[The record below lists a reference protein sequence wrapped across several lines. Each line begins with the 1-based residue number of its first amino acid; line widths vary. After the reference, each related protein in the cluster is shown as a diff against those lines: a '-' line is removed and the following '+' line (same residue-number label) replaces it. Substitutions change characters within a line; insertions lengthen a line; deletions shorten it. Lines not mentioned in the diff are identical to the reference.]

1 MIQKKKMM
9 QGVLRCR
16 YLLFVLCVLVFS
28 GGAMA
33 ANEDDEYQKK
43 RISIQA
49 ANETVEQVLEKIGK
63 LADVRFFYNHS
74 AMDFSKRITIDLK
87 DQELRDVVN
96 HVLSNENIDVEYQP
110 NHTVVLR
117 KRNVSPGMRV
127 RKVNGVVTDAQTG
140 EALIGASI
148 VLKEQRGIGVVTDVD
163 GRFHIELPECG
174 ATALVVTYVGYQEE
188 ELRLNDNGDMTDVK
202 IRMTPM
208 AMEMEGVVVTGM
220 APRKSESFT
229 GSYVSVKGE
238 ELKKLSPNNLLQ
250 ALQFFDPSFRIV
262 ENNAQGS
269 NPNAMPEF
277 QLRGNAQIGSF
288 SNSQMNMLV
297 GNYSNQPNMPL
308 FVLDGFET
316 TLQKIVD
323 LDPERVESITILKD
337 ASATAIYGSRAAN
350 GVVVF
355 ETKKPLPGALNISYS
370 TNIGITMPDLSDYNL
385 MDAAEKLQFEYD
397 AGLFTYDATGKPLAG
412 STLANQ
418 MNYYNKYKREIE
430 RGVNTYWLSEPLRT
444 AVIHRHTLSVD
455 GGDEAFR
462 YSLNLNYGNSPGVM
476 KESNRRTLGLGLN
489 LQYRRKKWNVNNRL
503 TIDNTVGNNSP
514 YGSFADYTKLN
525 QYYTKT
531 DEEGN
536 ITKVIEEK
544 PLGPGSGQQTITNP
558 LYNTQFPFK
567 SLSENFNVTDNFS
580 LEFSLQE
587 NLRFTAEVSLSKGT
601 AKSEEFRSMN
611 HTQFAQVEDLTKRG
625 SYEKNIG
632 NTFNWST
639 NAAVNYNLTKD
650 KHLISMFGRWE
661 IAQNQSEGTFF
672 SAKGFPNDN
681 MTDFL
686 FAYEMDNRV
695 RGNENTTRSMG
706 VTGQISYM
714 YDYRYSMD
722 FSVRGDMSSQF
733 GADTKMKPFWAVGL
747 RWNASREKW
756 LENTAVSNLVLRG
769 SYGITGSQNYDP
781 YQAVES
787 YTFDNMMFPYL
798 SSGVLGA
805 ELKGFGNSDLDWST
819 TKDFS
824 AALELG
830 FWNNRLTGSVN
841 YYNHYTDQLL
851 LDYNIAPSSG
861 FPTMMANIGAISNR
875 GVDATL
881 GIIPVQN
888 LERQIQWSVNI
899 NGSHNRNKVKKISN
913 FIKNMN
919 EQNNASVDNRYKP
932 VPIYEEGK
940 STSQLFVVQ
949 SLGIDPVTGKEVFLK
964 RNGEK
969 TFTWDAV
976 DKIAVGDT
984 EPKLRGSI
992 TSSLIWKDW
1001 SVALGFT
1008 YQMGAYAY
1016 NQTLVDKIEN
1026 INIASN
1032 VDRRAAEN
1040 RWRKPGD
1047 VAKYKSI
1054 SYGAHTTELSSR
1066 FVQKV
1071 NEIVFSSV
1079 NVGYHFDPKNFKF
1092 LRQCHIS
1099 GLNLNATMEDLGRL
1113 STIKQERG
1121 TEYPFARTFNLSL
1134 SVLFN

>member
-1 MIQKKKMM
+1 MRTKRALQ
-9 QGVLRCR
+9 QNLTFRC
-16 YLLFVLCVLVFS
+16 LLFTFCMLVFS
-28 GGAMA
+28 GGLYA
-33 ANEDDEYQKK
+33 AGEEEYQKK
-43 RISIQA
+43 KITVQA
-49 ANETVEQVLEKIGK
+49 NQETVEQVLNKIGK
-63 LADVRFFYNHS
+63 AADVRFFYNHS
-74 AMDFSKRITIDLK
+74 AFDFSKKISIDAK
-87 DQELRDVVN
+87 EQELRNVVN
-96 HVLSNENIDVEYQP
+96 QVLAEYPVDVEYQL
-110 NHTVVLR
+110 NHTIVLR
-117 KRNVSPGMRV
+117 QKTQNIASVEVQKVSGR
-127 RKVNGVVTDAQTG
+127 VTDAKNG

-148 VLKEQRGIGVVTDVD
+148 VLKESPGIGVVTDID
-163 GRFHIELPECG
+163 GNFHLELAQG
-174 ATALVVTYVGYQEE
+174 SATALIVSFIGYQTEE
-188 ELRLNDNGDMTDVK
+188 IKLSGSGDVENVTVK
-202 IRMTPM
+202 LTPM
-208 AMEMEGVVVTGM
+208 ATELEDVVVTGM

-229 GSYVSVKGE
+229 GSYVSVKGD
-238 ELKKLSPNNLLQ
+238 ELKRLSPNNLLQ

-277 QLRGNAQIGSF
+277 QVRGNAQIGSF
-288 SNSQMNMLV
+288 SNSEMNMLV

-308 FVLDGFET
+308 FILDGFEA

-355 ETKKPLPGALNISYS
+355 ETKKPLPGALNITYS
-370 TNIGITMPDLSDYNL
+370 TNIGITVPDLSDYNL
-385 MDAAEKLQFEYD
+385 MNAEEKLQFEYD
-397 AGLFTYDATGKPLAG
+397 AGLFTHDADGKPLSGAG
-412 STLANQ
+412 LATQ
-418 MNYYNKYKREIE
+418 MNYYNKYRREIQ

-444 AVIHRHTLSVD
+444 AVIHRHTLSID

-462 YSLNLNYGNSPGVM
+462 YNVSLNYGNSPGVM
-476 KESNRRTLGLGLN
+476 KESDRRTLGLGLN
-489 LQYRRKKWNVNNRL
+489 MQYRRKKWNVNNRL
-503 TIDNTVGNNSP
+503 TVDNSLGHNTP
-514 YGSFADYTKLN
+514 YGSFSDYTRLN

-531 DEEGN
+531 DENGN

-544 PLGPGSGQQTITNP
+544 PLGPGLQKVQVTNP

-567 SLSENFNVTDNFS
+567 SLSENFTVTDN
-580 LEFSLQE
+580 LAIEFSLFE
-587 NLRFTAEVSLSKGT
+587 NLRFNAEASLTKGT
-601 AKSEEFRSMN
+601 SRSEDFRSMN
-611 HTQFAQVEDLTKRG
+611 HTMFANEEDLTKKG
-625 SYEKNIG
+625 SYSKNLG
-632 NTFNWST
+632 NSFSWST
-639 NAAVNYNLTKD
+639 NASVNYNLTKD
-650 KHLISMFGRWE
+650 KHLVSMFARWE
-661 IAQNQSEGTFF
+661 IAQNRSDATFF

-695 RGNENTTRSMG
+695 NGNENTTRSLG
-706 VTGQISYM
+706 VTGQVSYM

-722 FSVRGDMSSQF
+722 FSIRGDMSSQF
-733 GADTKMKPFWAVGL
+733 GADTRMKPFWAVGL

-756 LENTAVSNLVLRG
+756 LENTVVSNLVIRG

-781 YQAVES
+781 YQAIES
-787 YTFDNMMFPYL
+787 YSFENMMFPYL

-805 ELKGFGNSDLDWST
+805 ELQGFGNSDLDWST
-819 TKDFS
+819 TKDLS
-824 AALELG
+824 AALEFG
-830 FWNNRLTGSVN
+830 FWNNRFTGSVN
-841 YYNHYTDQLL
+841 YYNHYTDELL
-851 LDYNIAPSSG
+851 LDYNIAPSAG
-861 FPTMMANIGAISNR
+861 FPTMMTNIGSIANQ
-875 GVDATL
+875 GVDAML
-881 GIIPVQN
+881 GVVPVQDF
-888 LERQIQWSVNI
+888 ERQLQWSINVNA
-899 NGSHNRNKVKKISN
+899 SHNRNKVKKISN
-913 FIKNMN
+913 QIKNMN
-919 EQNNASVDNRYKP
+919 QENLENKYAP

-949 SLGIDPVTGKEVFLK
+949 SLGIDPTTGKEVFLK

-969 TFTWDAV
+969 TFTWDPV

-992 TSSLIWKDW
+992 TSSLVWKDW

-1008 YQMGAYAY
+1008 YQLGAYAY
-1016 NQTLVDKIEN
+1016 NQTLVNKIEN
-1026 INIASN
+1026 IDIARN

-1054 SYGAHTTELSSR
+1054 SYTAHTTELSSR

-1079 NVGYHFDPKNFKF
+1079 NVGYHFDPKNYKF

-1099 GLNLNATMEDLGRL
+1099 GLNVNATMQDLGRL
-1113 STIKQERG
+1113 STVKQERG

>member
-1 MIQKKKMM
+1 MRAKECYRKN
-9 QGVLRCR
+9 LTFRS
-16 YLLFVLCVLVFS
+16 LLCAFCMLVFS
-28 GGAMA
+28 GGLYA
-33 ANEDDEYQKK
+33 ADDEEYQKRK
-43 RISIQA
+43 ITVQA
-49 ANETVEQVLEKIGK
+49 NQETVEQVLDKIGK
-63 LADVRFFYNHS
+63 AGDVRFFYNHS
-74 AMDFSKRITIDLK
+74 AFDFSRKIDLDAK
-87 DQELRDVVN
+87 DQELRSVIN
-96 HVLSNENIDVEYQP
+96 QVLAHYPVDVEYQL
-110 NHTVVLR
+110 NRTVVLR
-117 KRNVSPGMRV
+117 PKVQNSSSIEVQ
-127 RKVNGVVTDAQTG
+127 KVNGVVTDAKNG

-148 VLKEQRGIGVVTDVD
+148 VLKESPGIGVVTDID
-163 GRFHIELPECG
+163 GKFHIELAASS
-174 ATALVVTYVGYQEE
+174 ATALIVSFIGYQSEE
-188 ELRLNDNGDMTDVK
+188 VK
-202 IRMTPM
+202 LPASGNMENVVVKLTPM
-208 AMEMEGVVVTGM
+208 ATELEDVVVTGM

-238 ELKKLSPNNLLQ
+238 ELKRLSPNNLLQ

-277 QLRGNAQIGSF
+277 QIRGNAQIGSF

-308 FVLDGFET
+308 FILDGFEA

-370 TNIGITMPDLSDYNL
+370 TNIGITVPDLSGYNL

-397 AGLFTYDATGKPLAG
+397 AGLFTT
-412 STLANQ
+412 AN
-418 MNYYNKYKREIE
+418 MLNYYNKYKREIE

-444 AVIHRHTLSVD
+444 AVIHRHTLTID

-462 YSLNLNYGNSPGVM
+462 YNVSLNYGNSPGVM
-476 KESNRRTLGLGLN
+476 KESDRRTLGLGLN

-503 TIDNTVGNNSP
+503 TVDNSLGHNTP
-514 YGSFADYTKLN
+514 YGSFSAYTKLN

-531 DEEGN
+531 DADGN

-544 PLGPGSGQQTITNP
+544 PLGPGRGSVQVTNP
-558 LYNTQFPFK
+558 LYNVQFPFK
-567 SLSENFNVTDNFS
+567 SLSENFTVTDNLS
-580 LEFSLQE
+580 IEYSLQE
-587 NLRFTAEVSLSKGT
+587 NLRFTAEVALTKGT
-601 AKSEEFRSMN
+601 ARSEDFRSMN
-611 HTQFAQVEDLTKRG
+611 HTMFASEEDLTKKG
-625 SYEKNIG
+625 SYQKNLG
-632 NTFNWST
+632 NSFNWST

-650 KHLISMFGRWE
+650 KHLVSMFARWE
-661 IAQNQSEGTFF
+661 ISENRSDATFF

-695 RGNENTTRSMG
+695 NGNENTTRSLG
-706 VTGQISYM
+706 VTGQVSYM

-733 GADTKMKPFWAVGL
+733 GADTKLKPFWAVGL

-756 LENTAVSNLVLRG
+756 LENTVVSNLVLRG

-787 YTFDNMMFPYL
+787 YSFENMMFPYL

-805 ELKGFGNSDLDWST
+805 ELQGFGNPDLDWST
-819 TKDFS
+819 TKDLS
-824 AALELG
+824 AALEFG
-830 FWNNRLTGSVN
+830 FWHNRLTGSVN
-841 YYNHYTDQLL
+841 YYNHYTDELL
-851 LDYNIAPSSG
+851 LDYNIAPSAG
-861 FPTMMANIGAISNR
+861 FPTMMTNIGAITNW
-875 GVDATL
+875 GVDAML
-881 GIIPVQN
+881 GVVPVQN
-888 LERQIQWSVNI
+888 FERQIQWSINVNA
-899 NGSHNRNKVKKISN
+899 SHNQNKVKKISN
-913 FIKNMN
+913 QIKNMN
-919 EQNNASVDNRYKP
+919 QENLENKYTP

-969 TFTWDAV
+969 TFTWDPV

-992 TSSLIWKDW
+992 TSSLVWKDW

-1026 INIASN
+1026 VNIASN
-1032 VDRRAAEN
+1032 VDRRAAKD

-1054 SYGAHTTELSSR
+1054 SYDAHSTELSSR

-1071 NEIVFSSV
+1071 NEIVFSSI
-1079 NVGYHFDPKNFKF
+1079 NVGYHFDPKNYKF

-1099 GLNLNATMEDLGRL
+1099 GLNLNATMQDLGRL

-1121 TEYPFARTFNLSL
+1121 TDYPFARTFNLSL